1 MTADMARLIGK
12 ALGTSAEMWMRFQ
25 TQLFLELSEI
35 KNPDLEV
42 TQIVEAGQKV
52 A

>member
-1 MTADMARLIGK
+1 MVFEREIK
-12 ALGTSAEMWMRFQ
+12 AA
-25 TQLFLELSEI
+25 EI